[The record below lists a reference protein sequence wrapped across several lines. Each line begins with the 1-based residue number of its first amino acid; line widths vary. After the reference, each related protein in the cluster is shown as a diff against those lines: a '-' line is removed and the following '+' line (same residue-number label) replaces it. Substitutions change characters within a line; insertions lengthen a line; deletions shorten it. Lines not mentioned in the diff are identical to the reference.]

1 MSTNMPSTG
10 SVSDE
15 IGYGFVS
22 FVKIKG
28 MLHDTN
34 QLSRAKCQTEW
45 LHDSS
50 YKVDTTVSIADA
62 FTDFYLSISSFKDR
76 R

>member
-1 MSTNMPSTG
+1 MSTNMLSTG

-34 QLSRAKCQTEW
+34 QLSRAKCQTE
-45 LHDSS
+45 
-50 YKVDTTVSIADA
+50 
-62 FTDFYLSISSFKDR
+62 
-76 R
+76 